1 MKDPIRDALIKARA
15 EKRITQVQ
23 AAQQCNISEG
33 AYKEYETG
41 KHRYPSVVTL
51 VKFMR
56 FTGLTAEEL
65 IDFDR
70 MREEC
75 LID

>member
-1 MKDPIRDALIKARA
+1 MKDPVRDALIKARA
-15 EKRITQVQ
+15 EKGITQAQ

-33 AYKEYETG
+33 AYKGYELG
-41 KHRYPSVVTL
+41 KHGFPSVVTL
-51 VKFMR
+51 VKFMQ
-56 FTGLTAEEL
+56 FTGSTAEEL